1 MSVVLKSNILYQ
13 PKAYISKM
21 NKSSSM
27 KSLPKNYYQGF
38 IMKISSNSTTNN
50 QSTKSSTPLSQNRR
64 PKTRN
69 KQFNLSCI
77 TSVKSNNSMMYS
89 KGNCNISNTHKSN
102 NSSYYMSMINRSQQT
117 NIKKYNKISLLDM
130 KKRNNKVL
138 KSFME
143 ISEDYNQPRNQILK
157 SKKKNNNNINN
168 SVDITPLSDRINR
181 SQLRDYSLLKN
192 DKSVSFHNT
201 SLIIKKNSKK
211 RKALNLSQEIK
222 QRNNKNENKG
232 PEDIHFMIVKVLQRS
247 KRYIINISNELNLC
261 NDGIET
267 NYLDYDYT
275 EHFFS

>member
-1 MSVVLKSNILYQ
+1 MSVVLKNNSLYQ

-38 IMKISSNSTTNN
+38 IMKISTNSTTNN

-69 KQFNLSCI
+69 KQLNLSCI
-77 TSVKSNNSMMYS
+77 TSVKTNNSMMYS

-102 NSSYYMSMINRSQQT
+102 NSSYYMSMMNRSQQT

-130 KKRNNKVL
+130 KKKNKVL

-181 SQLRDYSLLKN
+181 SQLKEYSLLKN
-192 DKSVSFHNT
+192 DKSVSFRNT
-201 SLIIKKNSKK
+201 SMMIKKHSQKK
-211 RKALNLSQEIK
+211 KVLNLSQEIK
-222 QRNNKNENKG
+222 QSNNKNDNKG
-232 PEDIHFMIVKVLQRS
+232 PEDIHFMLVKVLQRS
-247 KRYIINISNELNLC
+247 KRYMVNISNGLNLY
-261 NDGIET
+261 NDGIEN

>member
-1 MSVVLKSNILYQ
+1 MSVVLKNNSLYQ

-38 IMKISSNSTTNN
+38 IMKISTNSTTNN

-69 KQFNLSCI
+69 KQLNLSCI
-77 TSVKSNNSMMYS
+77 TSVKTNNSMMYS

-102 NSSYYMSMINRSQQT
+102 NSSYYMSMMNRSQQT
-117 NIKKYNKISLLDM
+117 NIKKYNKIYLLDM
-130 KKRNNKVL
+130 KKKNKVL

-181 SQLRDYSLLKN
+181 SQLKEYSLLKN
-192 DKSVSFHNT
+192 DKRVSFHNT
-201 SLIIKKNSKK
+201 SLIIKKNSQKK
-211 RKALNLSQEIK
+211 KVLNLSQEIK
-222 QRNNKNENKG
+222 QSNNKNDNKG
-232 PEDIHFMIVKVLQRS
+232 PEDIHFMLVKVLQRS
-247 KRYIINISNELNLC
+247 KRYMVNISNGLNLY
-261 NDGIET
+261 NDGIEN

>member
-1 MSVVLKSNILYQ
+1 MSVVLKNNSLYQ

-38 IMKISSNSTTNN
+38 IMKISTNSTTNN

-69 KQFNLSCI
+69 KQLNLSCI
-77 TSVKSNNSMMYS
+77 TSVKTNNSMMYS

-102 NSSYYMSMINRSQQT
+102 NSSYYMSMMNRSQQT

-130 KKRNNKVL
+130 KKKNKVL

-181 SQLRDYSLLKN
+181 SQLKEYSLLKN

-201 SLIIKKNSKK
+201 SLIIKKHSQKK
-211 RKALNLSQEIK
+211 KVLNLSQEIK
-222 QRNNKNENKG
+222 QSNNKNDNKG
-232 PEDIHFMIVKVLQRS
+232 PEDIHFMLVKVLQRS
-247 KRYIINISNELNLC
+247 KRYMVNISNGLNLY
-261 NDGIET
+261 NDGIEN

>member
-1 MSVVLKSNILYQ
+1 MSVVLKNNSLYQ

-38 IMKISSNSTTNN
+38 IMKISTNSTTNN

-69 KQFNLSCI
+69 KQINLSCI
-77 TSVKSNNSMMYS
+77 TSVKTNNSMMYS
-89 KGNCNISNTHKSN
+89 KGNYNISNTHKSN
-102 NSSYYMSMINRSQQT
+102 NSSYYMSMMNRSQQT

-130 KKRNNKVL
+130 KKKNKVL

-181 SQLRDYSLLKN
+181 SQLKEYSLLKN
-192 DKSVSFHNT
+192 DKSVSFRNT
-201 SLIIKKNSKK
+201 SLIIKKNSQKK
-211 RKALNLSQEIK
+211 KVLNLSQEIK
-222 QRNNKNENKG
+222 QSNNKNDNKG
-232 PEDIHFMIVKVLQRS
+232 PEDIHFMLVKVLQRS
-247 KRYIINISNELNLC
+247 KRYMINISNGLSLY
-261 NDGIET
+261 NDGIEN

>member
-1 MSVVLKSNILYQ
+1 MSVVLKNNSLYQ

-38 IMKISSNSTTNN
+38 IMKISTNSTTNN

-69 KQFNLSCI
+69 KQINLSCI
-77 TSVKSNNSMMYS
+77 TSVKTNNSMMYS

-102 NSSYYMSMINRSQQT
+102 NSSYYMSMMNRSQQT

-130 KKRNNKVL
+130 KKKNKVL

-181 SQLRDYSLLKN
+181 SQLKEYSLLKN

-201 SLIIKKNSKK
+201 SLIIKKHSQKK
-211 RKALNLSQEIK
+211 KVLNLSQEIK
-222 QRNNKNENKG
+222 QSNSKNDNKG
-232 PEDIHFMIVKVLQRS
+232 PEDIHFMLVKVLQRS
-247 KRYIINISNELNLC
+247 KRYMINISNGLNLY
-261 NDGIET
+261 NDGIEN

>member
-1 MSVVLKSNILYQ
+1 MSVVLKNNSLYQ

-38 IMKISSNSTTNN
+38 IMKISTNSTTNN

-69 KQFNLSCI
+69 KQLNLSCI
-77 TSVKSNNSMMYS
+77 TSVKTNNSMMYS

-130 KKRNNKVL
+130 KKKNKVL

-181 SQLRDYSLLKN
+181 SQLKEYSLLKN

-201 SLIIKKNSKK
+201 SLIIKKHSQKK
-211 RKALNLSQEIK
+211 KVLNLSQEIK
-222 QRNNKNENKG
+222 QSNSKNDNKG
-232 PEDIHFMIVKVLQRS
+232 PEDIHFMLVKVLQRS
-247 KRYIINISNELNLC
+247 KRYMINISNGLSLY
-261 NDGIET
+261 NDGIEN

>member
-1 MSVVLKSNILYQ
+1 MSVVLKNNSLYQ

-38 IMKISSNSTTNN
+38 IMKISTNSTTNN

-69 KQFNLSCI
+69 KQLNLSCI
-77 TSVKSNNSMMYS
+77 TSVKTNNSMMYS

-102 NSSYYMSMINRSQQT
+102 NSSYYMSMMNRSQQT

-130 KKRNNKVL
+130 KKKNKVL

-181 SQLRDYSLLKN
+181 SQLKEYSLLKN

-201 SLIIKKNSKK
+201 SLIIKKHSQKK
-211 RKALNLSQEIK
+211 KVLNLSQEIK
-222 QRNNKNENKG
+222 QSNSKNDNKG
-232 PEDIHFMIVKVLQRS
+232 PEDIHFMLVKVLQRS
-247 KRYIINISNELNLC
+247 KRYMINISNGLSLY
-261 NDGIET
+261 NDGIEN

>member
-1 MSVVLKSNILYQ
+1 MSVVLKNNSLYQ

-38 IMKISSNSTTNN
+38 IMKISTNSTTNN

-69 KQFNLSCI
+69 KQLNLSCI
-77 TSVKSNNSMMYS
+77 TSVKTNNSMMYS

-102 NSSYYMSMINRSQQT
+102 NSSYYMSMMNRSQQT

-130 KKRNNKVL
+130 KKKNKVL

-181 SQLRDYSLLKN
+181 SQLKEYSLLKN

-201 SLIIKKNSKK
+201 SLIIKKHSQKK
-211 RKALNLSQEIK
+211 KVLNLSQEIK
-222 QRNNKNENKG
+222 QSNSKNDNKG
-232 PEDIHFMIVKVLQRS
+232 PEDIHFMLVKVLQRS
-247 KRYIINISNELNLC
+247 KRYMINISNGLNLY
-261 NDGIET
+261 NDGIEN

>member
-1 MSVVLKSNILYQ
+1 MSVVLKNNSLYQ

-38 IMKISSNSTTNN
+38 IMKISTNSTTNN

-69 KQFNLSCI
+69 KQLNLSCI
-77 TSVKSNNSMMYS
+77 TSVKTNNSMMYS

-102 NSSYYMSMINRSQQT
+102 NSSYYMSMMNRSQQT

-130 KKRNNKVL
+130 KKKNKVL

-181 SQLRDYSLLKN
+181 SQLKEYSLLKN
-192 DKSVSFHNT
+192 DKSVSFRNT
-201 SLIIKKNSKK
+201 SLIIKKNSQKK
-211 RKALNLSQEIK
+211 KVLNLSQEIK
-222 QRNNKNENKG
+222 QSNNKNDNKG
-232 PEDIHFMIVKVLQRS
+232 PEDIHFMLVKVLQRS
-247 KRYIINISNELNLC
+247 KRYMVNISNGLNLY
-261 NDGIET
+261 NDGIEN

>member
-1 MSVVLKSNILYQ
+1 MSVVLKNNSLYQ

-38 IMKISSNSTTNN
+38 IMKISTNSTTNN

-69 KQFNLSCI
+69 KQINLSCI
-77 TSVKSNNSMMYS
+77 TSVKTNNSMMYS

-102 NSSYYMSMINRSQQT
+102 NSSYYMSMMNRSQQT

-130 KKRNNKVL
+130 KKKNKVL

-181 SQLRDYSLLKN
+181 SQLKEYSLLKN
-192 DKSVSFHNT
+192 DKSVSFRNT
-201 SLIIKKNSKK
+201 SLIIKKNSQKK
-211 RKALNLSQEIK
+211 KVLNLSQEIK
-222 QRNNKNENKG
+222 QSNNKNENKG
-232 PEDIHFMIVKVLQRS
+232 PEDIHFMLVKVLQRS
-247 KRYIINISNELNLC
+247 KRYMVNISNGLNLY
-261 NDGIET
+261 NDGIEN

>member
-1 MSVVLKSNILYQ
+1 MSVVLKNNSLYQ

-38 IMKISSNSTTNN
+38 IMKISTNSTTNN

-69 KQFNLSCI
+69 KQLNLSCI
-77 TSVKSNNSMMYS
+77 TSVKTNNSMMYS

-102 NSSYYMSMINRSQQT
+102 NSSYYMSMMNRSQQT

-130 KKRNNKVL
+130 KKKNKVL

-181 SQLRDYSLLKN
+181 SQLKEYSLLKN

-201 SLIIKKNSKK
+201 SLIIKKHSQKK
-211 RKALNLSQEIK
+211 KVLNLSQEIK
-222 QRNNKNENKG
+222 QSNSKNDNKG
-232 PEDIHFMIVKVLQRS
+232 PEDIHFMLVKVLQRS
-247 KRYIINISNELNLC
+247 KRYMINISNGLNLY
-261 NDGIET
+261 NDGIQN
-267 NYLDYDYT
+267 NYLD
-275 EHFFS
+275 

>member
-1 MSVVLKSNILYQ
+1 MSVVLKNNSLYQ

-38 IMKISSNSTTNN
+38 IMKISTNSTTNN

-69 KQFNLSCI
+69 KQLNLSCI
-77 TSVKSNNSMMYS
+77 TSVKTNNSMMYS

-102 NSSYYMSMINRSQQT
+102 NSSYYMSMMNRSQQT

-130 KKRNNKVL
+130 KKKNKVL

-181 SQLRDYSLLKN
+181 SQLKEYSLLKN

-201 SLIIKKNSKK
+201 SLIIKKHSQKK
-211 RKALNLSQEIK
+211 KVLNLSQEIK
-222 QRNNKNENKG
+222 QSNNKNDNKG
-232 PEDIHFMIVKVLQRS
+232 PEDIHFMLVKVLQRS
-247 KRYIINISNELNLC
+247 KRYMINISNGLSLY
-261 NDGIET
+261 NDGIEN